1 MTTHPPALAACL
13 DPERQARLATIGQL
27 AASIAHEVDQPL
39 AAIALHANAAL
50 RCIERAQAPA
60 EARAALCAVLA
71 ASRQASAIVHGVRA
85 LAGPHRSAPAEC
97 ALDAA
102 VDEILA
108 DHAADLNGNAI
119 ACRVTI
125 APAARAVRAHPL
137 QLRQVLRNLVGNA
150 IDALRAV
157 DGRSRRLTLRA
168 RRDAD
173 GTVVVTVRD
182 NGAGLD
188 AAAADRVFDPLVTT
202 KAHGLGLGLAICRA
216 IVDAHGGRLWLAA
229 NPDHGCT
236 AGFALPHRRHPGPAP
251 EAAGARHG

>member
-1 MTTHPPALAACL
+1 MTTHPPPLAACL

-39 AAIALHANAAL
+39 AAIALHAHAAL

-85 LAGPHRSAPAEC
+85 LAGPRRSDPADC

-102 VDEILA
+102 INEVLA
-108 DHAADLNGNAI
+108 DHAADLQGNAI
-119 ACRVTI
+119 ACRVSI
-125 APAARAVRAHPL
+125 VPAAHTVRAHPL

-168 RRDAD
+168 RPGAD

-182 NGAGLD
+182 NGAGVD
-188 AAAADRVFDPLVTT
+188 AAAAGRVFDPLVTT
-202 KAHGLGLGLAICRA
+202 KAHGLGLGLAICRT
-216 IVDAHGGRLWLAA
+216 IVDAHGGRLWLGA

-236 AGFALPHRRHPGPAP
+236 AGFALPRGRAAGPAAAAA
-251 EAAGARHG
+251 EAHHG